1 MEEKGEDD
9 GATAI
14 VGESDGRLQQPV
26 SVGARET
33 EIRRDIVDRWASVRS
48 QGCSGALLRVCPS
61 TSDQRCDGDR
71 RYRYSCSIHHAAV
84 PGAILSKVYTRNQST
99 ASHRDLKFNLLLAL
113 VLVSPLHQTADAQ
126 HQGFSQPVDISA
138 QAVGVSTRVSPA
150 LHGRALT
157 EGYLTQPAI
166 MVEITPWA
174 DALSLK
180 ATLNFEGATIERGEL
195 TPGIYGEGYIDR
207 RHPHTYLHELVIT
220 SVRRFGTSGV
230 NGVSL
235 TLGKGFAP
243 FGTDD
248 PMARPFEKYAIN
260 HHLAQILERVV
271 AVGALRAGRLIFEAG
286 AFNGDEPTSPGDT
299 PDRKRYWDSWSGRV
313 SFVPWPQGELQTSY
327 ARVKSPENSTGG
339 GADQRKQSASIR
351 LEDAQHSGYA
361 LFEWAR
367 TGDYVGSARVFTFT
381 SFLAET
387 WARYD
392 RLSGALR
399 IERTDRPDEQR
410 LADEFRA
417 PVPATDLSISG
428 RSRWTI
434 ITARLA
440 VSLLNAK
447 SFTIEPFVEV
457 ARARVS
463 PTLKPSGFD
472 PLQFYGSSRIWSVS
486 AGAKLALG
494 MSHMRMGRYGVAIAQ
509 ERKME
514 SGGMQMDH
522 VHPPK

>member
-1 MEEKGEDD
+1 
-9 GATAI
+9 
-14 VGESDGRLQQPV
+14 
-26 SVGARET
+26 
-33 EIRRDIVDRWASVRS
+33 
-48 QGCSGALLRVCPS
+48 
-61 TSDQRCDGDR
+61 
-71 RYRYSCSIHHAAV
+71 
-84 PGAILSKVYTRNQST
+84 
-99 ASHRDLKFNLLLAL
+99 LKFNLLLAL
-113 VLVSPLHQTADAQ
+113 VLVSPVPLTANAQ
-126 HQGFSQPVDISA
+126 HHSFSDAVEVSA
-138 QAVGVSTRVSPA
+138 QAIVVATRVSPA

-166 MVEITPWA
+166 MAQFAPWGE
-174 DALSLK
+174 ALSLK
-180 ATLNFEGATIERGEL
+180 TTFNFEGATIERGEL

-207 RHPHTYLHELVIT
+207 RHPHTYLHELVLT
-220 SVRRFGTSGV
+220 SARRFGANGV
-230 NGVSL
+230 NGVSFAI
-235 TLGKGFAP
+235 GKGFAP

-248 PMARPFEKYAIN
+248 PMARLFEKYPMN
-260 HHLAQILERVV
+260 HHLAQILERAI

-286 AFNGDEPTSPGDT
+286 AFNGDEPTSAGDN
-299 PDRKRYWDSWSGRV
+299 PNRKRYWDSWSGRV

-367 TGDYVGSARVFTFT
+367 TADYVGSARVFTFT

-392 RLSGALR
+392 RLSGGLR

-410 LADEFRA
+410 LANEFRV

-440 VSLLNAK
+440 GSILNAK
-447 SFTIEPFVEV
+447 SITIEPFVEV

-472 PLQFYGSSRIWSVS
+472 PRQFYGSSRIWSFS
-486 AGAKLALG
+486 AGAKLSLG
-494 MSHMRMGRYGVAIAQ
+494 MSHMRMGRYGVAIPQ

-514 SGGMQMDH
+514 MGGMQMDH
-522 VHPPK
+522 VHTQN

>member
-1 MEEKGEDD
+1 
-9 GATAI
+9 
-14 VGESDGRLQQPV
+14 
-26 SVGARET
+26 
-33 EIRRDIVDRWASVRS
+33 
-48 QGCSGALLRVCPS
+48 
-61 TSDQRCDGDR
+61 
-71 RYRYSCSIHHAAV
+71 
-84 PGAILSKVYTRNQST
+84 
-99 ASHRDLKFNLLLAL
+99 LKFNLLLAL
-113 VLVSPLHQTADAQ
+113 VLASPVPLTASAQYHPFSDA
-126 HQGFSQPVDISA
+126 VEISA
-138 QAVGVSTRVSPA
+138 QAIGVATRVSPA

-166 MVEITPWA
+166 MAHFAPWG

-195 TPGIYGEGYIDR
+195 NPGIYGEGYIDR
-207 RHPHTYLHELVIT
+207 RHPHTYLHELVLT
-220 SVRRFGTSGV
+220 SARRFGANGV
-230 NGVSL
+230 NGVSFA
-235 TLGKGFAP
+235 LGKGFAP

-248 PMARPFEKYAIN
+248 PMARPFEKYPIN
-260 HHLAQILERVV
+260 HHLAQILERAI

-286 AFNGDEPTSPGDT
+286 AFNGDEPTSAGDN
-299 PDRKRYWDSWSGRV
+299 PNRKRYWDSWSGRV

-367 TGDYVGSARVFTFT
+367 TGDYVGSTRVFTFT

-392 RLSGALR
+392 RLSGGFR

-440 VSLLNAK
+440 LSLPEAK
-447 SFTIEPFVEV
+447 SLAIEPFAEV
-457 ARARVS
+457 ARVRVS
-463 PTLKPSGFD
+463 PTLKPAGFD
-472 PLQFYGSSRIWSVS
+472 PRQFYGSSRIWSFS
-486 AGAKLALG
+486 AGARLALG
-494 MSHMRMGRYGVAIAQ
+494 MSHMRMGRYGVAITQ

-514 SGGMQMDH
+514 MAGMQMDH
-522 VHPPK
+522 MHTPK